1 MSWLNS
7 LKERWKLG
15 SLFQVVVVLVVF
27 ACTGFTVLFL
37 KRPLFDLL
45 FEGGERPLWA
55 SIVYYILILP
65 VYNVFLLF
73 YGFVFGQFRF
83 FWNFE
88 KRFFARFI
96 GNSEKNNQE
105 KLNR

>member
-1 MSWLNS
+1 MSWLDS

-15 SLFQVVVVLVVF
+15 SLFQVVIVLVVF

-37 KRPLFDLL
+37 KRPIFNYV
-45 FEGGERPLWA
+45 FHGAEVPIWA
-55 SIVYYILILP
+55 IVIYYILILP
-65 VYNVFLLF
+65 VYNLFLLF

-88 KRFFARFI
+88 KRFFARI
-96 GNSEKNNQE
+96 TGNSKGKTKSQI
-105 KLNR
+105 